1 MTLPAPVRE
10 PAAVPGAS
18 APREAVA
25 CLACGGREYA
35 AVARSRTQMAPPS
48 EEFRWVACARCG
60 LVFLNPRVP
69 ADQIDRYY
77 RDYVP
82 HRGPGAWGRWAPL
95 VRTSEDRVDGARLA
109 TLRRLGPLGPSQAV
123 LDVGCGRPSFLRRVA
138 RETGARSVGTDF
150 DASGWL
156 EDPEVREGLELHA
169 GILEQLPLTG
179 PFDRI
184 TLWQVLEHL
193 YDPLATLRF
202 LRELAGP
209 STRLVIE
216 VPDHAGL
223 TRRWHGAE
231 WAGYHT
237 PRHTA
242 AYTPGTLARLL
253 EASGWR
259 VERQYQWGTLDPYL
273 LHWLSRQE
281 RSGRDWSAP
290 LEGSFVPFLLGKML
304 WTPLGLLERWV
315 PLGFQTA
322 IAAA

>member
-1 MTLPAPVRE
+1 MTLPALVRE
-10 PAAVPGAS
+10 SAAAPGVP
-18 APREAVA
+18 APREATC
-25 CLACGGREYA
+25 CLACGAREQVE
-35 AVARSRTQMAPPS
+35 VARSRTQMAPPT

-69 ADQIDRYY
+69 GAQIDRYY

-82 HRGPGAWGRWAPL
+82 HRGPGAWGRWASL
-95 VRTSEDRVDGARLA
+95 VRVSEERVDRARLA
-109 TLRRLGPLGPSQAV
+109 TVRRLGPLGPAQSV
-123 LDVGCGRPSFLRRVA
+123 LDVGCGRPSFLRRLVHQS
-138 RETGARSVGTDF
+138 GARGVGTDF
-150 DASGWL
+150 DASGWSH
-156 EDPEVREGLELHA
+156 DPAIGVGLELHA
-169 GILEQLPLTG
+169 GILEELPLAG

-193 YDPLATLRF
+193 YDPVATLRF
-202 LRELAGP
+202 LRGLAGP
-209 STRLVIE
+209 ATRLVIE

-223 TRRWHGAE
+223 TRRRHGAA

-242 AYTPGTLARLL
+242 AYTPRTLRRLL
-253 EASGWR
+253 EAAGWR

-281 RSGRDWSAP
+281 RAGRDWSAP
-290 LEGSFVPFLLGKML
+290 LEGSFVPFLLGRML